1 MAMLYQKLKKEDR
14 EIYDLIREEEKR
26 QKEGLELI
34 PSESYASAAVLEAM
48 GSILNDKYAENYP
61 GKRYYGGCETVDKVE
76 RLCQERAKKV
86 FRAQGYNVNVQP
98 YSGSPA
104 NIEVYTGLL
113 DLGDMIMA
121 LRLDHGGHLTH
132 GSPVSFSGKAYKFI
146 HYGVDPKTER
156 LDYDEIAR
164 LAKKHKPKI
173 ILSGF
178 TAYPR
183 LIDFKKMHAIAK
195 SVGAISMADISH
207 ISGLIIG
214 GVHPSPFPFMDVV
227 TTTTHKTLCG
237 PRAAMIFSRK
247 DKSIRIKDKN
257 VLISDAI
264 DRAVFPGMQGGP
276 HEHTI
281 AAIAVALREAGKPE
295 FKKFAGQVVKNAK
308 VLATELQVRGLRL
321 VSGGTDNHLM
331 LIDLRPFGPGRGKF
345 IERALE
351 TAHISVNKSPV
362 PNDSSPPFYPSGI
375 RLGTPAV
382 TSRGM
387 KKKEMRV
394 IAGFI
399 TRVVREFSHVALP
412 EEKFE
417 RAVAVREFTK
427 KLSRSSF
434 IKKLGGEV
442 KRFAS
447 KFPVPGIDNK

>member
-1 MAMLYQKLKKEDR
+1 MIDVLELKNMAMLYKNLKKEDK

-34 PSESYASAAVLEAM
+34 PSESYASSAVLEAM

-76 RLCQERAKKV
+76 RMCQERALDV
-86 FRAQGYNVNVQP
+86 FRARGYKVNVQP

-113 DLGDMIMA
+113 NFGDKIMA

-132 GSPVSFSGKAYKFI
+132 GSPVSLSGKAYKFI
-146 HYGVDPKTER
+146 HYGVDSKTER

-164 LAKKHKPKI
+164 LAKKHKPKL

-183 LIDFKKMHAIAK
+183 LIDFKKMHVIAK
-195 SVGAISMADISH
+195 SVGAISMVDISH

-214 GVHPSPFPFMDVV
+214 GQHPSPFPFTDVV

-237 PRAAMIFSRK
+237 PRAAMIFSK
-247 DKSIRIKDKN
+247 PEF
-257 VLISDAI
+257 SDAI

-295 FKKFAGQVVKNAK
+295 FRKFAVQVVKNAK
-308 VLATELQVRGLRL
+308 TLAASLQKEGLRL
-321 VSGGTDNHLM
+321 ISGGTDNHLM

-345 IERALE
+345 IEKALE
-351 TAHISVNKSPV
+351 AVRISVNKSPI
-362 PNDSSPPFYPSGI
+362 PNDPSPPFYPSGI

-387 KKKEMRV
+387 KEREMRV
-394 IAGFI
+394 VAGFI
-399 TRVVREFSHVALP
+399 AGVVREFSHVALP
-412 EEKFE
+412 EEKSE
-417 RAVAVREFTK
+417 RVAAVRGFTE

-434 IKKLGGEV
+434 VKKLSGEV
-442 KRFAS
+442 KRFTS
-447 KFPVPGIDNK
+447 KFPVPGI

>member
-1 MAMLYQKLKKEDR
+1 MTMLYKNLKKEDG
-14 EIYDLIREEEKR
+14 EIYGLIREEERR

-48 GSILNDKYAENYP
+48 GSILNAKYAENYP
-61 GKRYYGGCETVDKVE
+61 GKRYYGGCEAVDKVE
-76 RLCQERAKKV
+76 RLCQERASKI
-86 FRAQGYNVNVQP
+86 FRANGYNVNVQP

-104 NIEVYTGLL
+104 NMEVYFGLL
-113 DLGDMIMA
+113 SPGDSIMA

-132 GSPVSFSGKAYKFI
+132 GSPVSLSGKMFRFT
-146 HYGVDPKTER
+146 HYQVDPKTER
-156 LDYDEIAR
+156 LNYEKIAK
-164 LAKKHKPKI
+164 LAQKCRPKLI
-173 ILSGF
+173 ISGF

-214 GVHPSPFPFMDVV
+214 GVHPSPFPFTDVV

-247 DKSIRIKDKN
+247 DKSIKINDKN
-257 VLISDAI
+257 VLISEAI
-264 DRAVFPGMQGGP
+264 DKAVFPGMQGGP

-281 AAIAVALREAGKPE
+281 AAIAVALREAGQPE
-295 FKKFAGQVVKNAK
+295 FRKFAAQVVKNAK
-308 VLATELQVRGLRL
+308 ILAAELQARGLRL
-321 VSGGTDNHLM
+321 VSGGTDNHLI
-331 LIDLRPFGPGRGKF
+331 LIDLLPFGPGRGKF
-345 IERALE
+345 IEKALE
-351 TAHISVNKSPV
+351 ATHISVNKSPV
-362 PNDSSPPFYPSGI
+362 PNDPSPPFYPSGI

-387 KKKEMRV
+387 KDKEMRV

-399 TRVVREFSHVALP
+399 ARVVQEFSHVALP
-412 EEKFE
+412 EEKSE
-417 RAVAVREFTK
+417 RAAAIREFTK
-427 KLSRSSF
+427 ELSRSEF
-434 IKKLGGEV
+434 AKKLGKEV

-447 KFPVPGIDNK
+447 KFPVPGM